1 MSNTRKL
8 IIVCVGK
15 SCTKDGAKKI
25 LINLNKN
32 QLDNV
37 KVTTK
42 FCFGKCGNGPIIVI
56 LPEEIWYNHVQ
67 PEQIPLIIKSTR

>member
-15 SCTKDGAKKI
+15 SCSKDGAKKI
-25 LINLNKN
+25 LINLKDNELNK
-32 QLDNV
+32 V

-42 FCFGKCGNGPIIVI
+42 FCFAKCGNGPIIVI
-56 LPEEIWYNHVQ
+56 LPEEIWYYYVSV
-67 PEQIPLIIKSTR
+67 EEIPLIIKSL